1 MDAPSRGELYPKNP
15 PNTCK
20 RGADHVFP
28 FRLATAIR
36 LREPRSVFRYFRVAT
51 RFMTT
56 QTAAAQQC
64 FRSRPLLQEKGSVVS
79 FFSCM
84 ARQKRT
90 HGVSLHECA
99 GVSPTVP
106 SVLQRL
112 LAVRIRLRIIL
123 RHLQLTGIE
132 FDHLAAGTFRLA
144 FEMLHKLT
152 HSPPACRPSEATLKR
167 SVIVF
172 LNFDRAA
179 DLQQIVHK
187 LTVVALAGSRQAPMV
202 LGKLCRRPASAIA
215 CVPSRRTLFHGSVGI
230 LVVGIVRSS

>member
-1 MDAPSRGELYPKNP
+1 
-15 PNTCK
+15 
-20 RGADHVFP
+20 
-28 FRLATAIR
+28 
-36 LREPRSVFRYFRVAT
+36 
-51 RFMTT
+51 MTT

-64 FRSRPLLQEKGSVVS
+64 FRSRPLLKEKGSVVS

-90 HGVSLHECA
+90 HGVSLHERA
-99 GVSPTVP
+99 GVSPAVP
-106 SVLQRL
+106 PFLQRL
-112 LAVRIRLRIIL
+112 LAVRIRLRIVL
-123 RHLQLTGIE
+123 RHLQLIGIE

-187 LTVVALAGSRQAPMV
+187 LTVVALAGGRQAPMV
-202 LGKLCRRPASAIA
+202 LGKLCRRRRSHPGGGR
-215 CVPSRRTLFHGSVGI
+215 CCRRRRRDPVSRRLDHR
-230 LVVGIVRSS
+230 VVPARRAPDPAPRRTSRIRDRTGPVRPDAIERCKRCR

>member
-1 MDAPSRGELYPKNP
+1 MGAPSRGSCTPKNA

-28 FRLATAIR
+28 FRLAPAIR

-84 ARQKRT
+84 ARQECT
-90 HGVSLHECA
+90 HGVSLHERAC
-99 GVSPTVP
+99 VSPAVP
-106 SVLQRL
+106 PFLQRL
-112 LAVRIRLRIIL
+112 LTIHIRLRIVL
-123 RHLQLTGIE
+123 RHLQLIGIE
-132 FDHLAAGTFRLA
+132 FDHLAAGAFSLA

-152 HSPPACRPSEATLKR
+152 HSPPVCRPSEAALK
-167 SVIVF
+167 SIWTIG
-172 LNFDRAA
+172 RA
-179 DLQQIVHK
+179 
-187 LTVVALAGSRQAPMV
+187 G
-202 LGKLCRRPASAIA
+202 
-215 CVPSRRTLFHGSVGI
+215 F
-230 LVVGIVRSS
+230 